1 MIDRITQHTYDN
13 IAPEFARVNAPM
25 PPKLIPAFQRFF
37 SLVGDSASI
46 LDLGCG
52 TGRDSVY
59 MQSCGLHVVSAD
71 FSMGMLAQAEA
82 IGVKNLV
89 QMDMRAISFSA
100 RRFQGVWCCA
110 SLLHLPKQSA
120 PGVLTEIHRV
130 LVPRGALFLAV
141 QHGTTEGYESNP
153 YTADPLE
160 RFFARYDESEIQN
173 ILHTHSFGVMDSS
186 VVDAGVKRWL
196 QIHAIAQ

>member
-1 MIDRITQHTYDN
+1 MIDRITQHTYDH
-13 IAPEFARVNAPM
+13 IAPEFARINATLPQNLLAAM
-25 PPKLIPAFQRFF
+25 QRFIA
-37 SLVGDSASI
+37 LVGDSASV
-46 LDLGCG
+46 LDLGGG
-52 TGRDSVY
+52 TGRDSVC
-59 MQSCGLHVVSAD
+59 MQSRGLNVVCAD
-71 FSMGMLAQAEA
+71 FSTGMLSRAKT
-82 IGVKNLV
+82 IGVKHLV
-89 QMDMRAISFSA
+89 QMDMRAISFCDH
-100 RRFQGVWCCA
+100 RFQGVWCCA
-110 SLLHLPKQSA
+110 SLLHLPKQSV

-141 QHGTTEGYESNP
+141 QHGTSEGYEANP
-153 YTADPLE
+153 YHGNTLE